1 MTNLYRVLA
10 VDAYLKSLETIQAEK
25 TNVARMAVRYLANSN
40 DANLMDTLKETI
52 ADDLE
57 IDTDSLSV
65 VPFYENDDQWGIQAN
80 YTDEYD
86 DHCVSVSVEKIYDFA
101 WSLCNF

>member
-80 YTDEYD
+80 YTDD
-86 DHCVSVSVEKIYDFA
+86 DEHCVNVSVEKIYDFA